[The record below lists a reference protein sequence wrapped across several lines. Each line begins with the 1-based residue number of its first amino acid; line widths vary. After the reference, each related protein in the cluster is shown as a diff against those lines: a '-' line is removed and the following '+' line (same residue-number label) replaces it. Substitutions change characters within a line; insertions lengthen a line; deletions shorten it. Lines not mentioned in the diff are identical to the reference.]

1 MYNMGPVKDIATL
14 NFPAFALMFLLWEA
28 KIGVYVLFNLS
39 CPAVSPSRSSFVLLK
54 YPEEI
59 SFRSSLLEAPK
70 EAFRWGSELHQ

>member
-1 MYNMGPVKDIATL
+1 ML
-14 NFPAFALMFLLWEA
+14 LLWEA

-39 CPAVSPSRSSFVLLK
+39 CPAVSASRSSFVLLK

-70 EAFRWGSELHQ
+70 EAHSDGVANCISSSKAPLLRLH